1 MKERIFKLYFIKIKD
16 FCFVKDTAKRMK
28 DKPQTGSKYWQKSYL
43 IKTIIQ
49 SIQRTFNT
57 QNKKTT

>member
-43 IKTIIQ
+43 IKDYYPKYTKN
-49 SIQRTFNT
+49 F
-57 QNKKTT
+57 